1 MIRWYKNSF
10 LASVVSILGCTLIL
24 AGIMIVVEE
33 EELAGGIMLA
43 IVGLALAIWGKNIS
57 ENKAFKKWWQQVI
70 DNNLEGKIG
79 SDRDLQQEPPEAHIK
94 EDRRP
99 EPRRRRQHRKIP
111 GRKEKQEITWWAFF
125 HCEKGS
131 GIAAPFSC
139 R

>member
-70 DNNLEGKIG
+70 DNNLEGKIAQ
-79 SDRDLQQEPPEAHIK
+79 SESVAI
-94 EDRRP
+94 
-99 EPRRRRQHRKIP
+99 
-111 GRKEKQEITWWAFF
+111 EIYNKNPQKRTL
-125 HCEKGS
+125 KK
-131 GIAAPFSC
+131 IAALNPGAAASIE
-139 R
+139 RPLVNTASGSTTISGSSSSNAKASA

>member
-57 ENKAFKKWWQQVI
+57 ENKAFKKWWQQVN
-70 DNNLEGKIG
+70 DHNLEGKIAQTE
-79 SDRDLQQEPPEAHIK
+79 SVAI
-94 EDRRP
+94 
-99 EPRRRRQHRKIP
+99 
-111 GRKEKQEITWWAFF
+111 EIYNKNPQKRTL
-125 HCEKGS
+125 KK
-131 GIAAPFSC
+131 IAALNPGAAASIE
-139 R
+139 RSLAEKKNKK